1 MWVIYE
7 ENKKQLKRNNIM
19 IFLIVVFVISWIFW
33 FWYSMFQ
40 KYSNIKEIEKKSE
53 ETIKKI
59 ENEYT
64 ENEWE
69 EKKLDKFLKSSNQ
82 EKLEWE
88 WERIEVKITE
98 NSDDIL
104 NWLFWEINANTK
116 TISSD
121 LTENMKKIE
130 KLKEKN
136 EKIKEEILFKW
147 DFCILWSRDFDKK
160 WFFNSF
166 SYDNWYLVRNYTNK
180 MNMWQVEYTLYCFKQ
195 TQIYKNP
202 FLNFRKRQIS
212 KNWTYWENFQELLR
226 YLKKRMNWYSKI
238 EIIREQ
244 WELKSYKWCLMKW
257 NDWLD
262 FLKYAKIS
270 TKMTSKEDLLQ
281 KWIIKSDCI
290 IDKIENI
297 FVFEKWVDFRKYY
310 ENLFK
315 SKKIYEQNKKTNNF
329 KQWYENI
336 NYDDWISKFVNF
348 LNNEKFKLVKENVN
362 ENKLNN
368 EWEEIMINDIDYYY
382 SEKNKWIFKLYLEEL
397 ASWLFNKYWFDIY
410 LN

>member
-1 MWVIYE
+1 MWIIYE
-7 ENKKQLKRNNIM
+7 ENKKQIKNNNIKF
-19 IFLIVVFVISWIFW
+19 FLIIIFVISWIFW

-59 ENEYT
+59 EDEYT
-64 ENEWE
+64 QTIWE
-69 EKKLDKFLKSSNQ
+69 DKKIEKFLKTTNLDNNIES
-82 EKLEWE
+82 
-88 WERIEVKITE
+88 IEVDNKKNK
-98 NSDDIL
+98 NSSDEIL

-116 TISSD
+116 NISSD
-121 LTENMKKIE
+121 LTEQMKI
-130 KLKEKN
+130 KEKN
-136 EKIKEEILFKW
+136 DKMKEDLLFKW

-180 MNMWQVEYTLYCFKQ
+180 LNMWQVEYTLYCFNQ

-202 FLNFRKRQIS
+202 FLHFRKNQIS
-212 KNWTYWENFQELLR
+212 KKWNYWDNFKELLW
-226 YLKKRMNWYSKI
+226 YLKKRFWWYSKI

-244 WELKSYKWCLMKW
+244 WELKSYKWCLMKGK
-257 NDWLD
+257 NWLD
-262 FLKYAKIS
+262 VLKYAKIS
-270 TKMTSKEDLLQ
+270 TQMTSKEDLLQ
-281 KWIIKSDCI
+281 RWIIKSDCM
-290 IDKIENI
+290 IDKIDNI
-297 FVFEKWVDFRKYY
+297 FVFEKWIDFRKYY

-315 SKKIYEQNKKTNNF
+315 NKKIYEENKKSNNF
-329 KQWYENI
+329 KQWYENV
-336 NYDDWISKFVNF
+336 NYDEWISKFVNF

>member
-1 MWVIYE
+1 MWIIYE
-7 ENKKQLKRNNIM
+7 ENKKQIKNNNIKF
-19 IFLIVVFVISWIFW
+19 FLIIIFVISWIFW

-59 ENEYT
+59 EDEYT
-64 ENEWE
+64 QTIWE
-69 EKKLDKFLKSSNQ
+69 DKKIEKFLKTTNLDNNIES
-82 EKLEWE
+82 
-88 WERIEVKITE
+88 IEVDNKKNK
-98 NSDDIL
+98 NSSDEIL

-116 TISSD
+116 NISSD
-121 LTENMKKIE
+121 LTEQMKI
-130 KLKEKN
+130 KEKN
-136 EKIKEEILFKW
+136 DKMKEDLLFKW

-180 MNMWQVEYTLYCFKQ
+180 LNMWQVEYTLYCFNQ

-202 FLNFRKRQIS
+202 FLHFRKNQIS
-212 KNWTYWENFQELLR
+212 KKWNYWDNFKELLW
-226 YLKKRMNWYSKI
+226 YLKKRFWWYSKI

-244 WELKSYKWCLMKW
+244 WELKSYKWCLMKGK
-257 NDWLD
+257 NWLD
-262 FLKYAKIS
+262 VLKYAKIS
-270 TKMTSKEDLLQ
+270 TQMTSKEDLLQ
-281 KWIIKSDCI
+281 RWIIKSDCM
-290 IDKIENI
+290 IDKIDNI
-297 FVFEKWVDFRKYY
+297 FVFEKWIDFRKYY

-315 SKKIYEQNKKTNNF
+315 NKKIYEENKKSNNF
-329 KQWYENI
+329 KQWYENV
-336 NYDDWISKFVNF
+336 NYDEWISKFVNF

-362 ENKLNN
+362 EIKLNN

>member
-64 ENEWE
+64 ESEWE

-88 WERIEVKITE
+88 WEKIEVKITE

-130 KLKEKN
+130 KLKERN

-226 YLKKRMNWYSKI
+226 YLKKRMTWYSKI

-244 WELKSYKWCLMKW
+244 WELKSYKGCLMKW

-290 IDKIENI
+290 IDKIDNI

-362 ENKLNN
+362 KNKLNN